1 MYACAERELTRSVHA
16 SASQA
21 GNELFVGRMAMI
33 GFAASLLG
41 ETLTGMGALAHM
53 DLTTCLDLSGVE
65 EFKEDHPGC
74 EVHDPIIS
82 FNTAGSYSNGR

>member
-1 MYACAERELTRSVHA
+1 MA
-16 SASQA
+16 S
-21 GNELFVGRMAMI
+21 
-33 GFAASLLG
+33 
-41 ETLTGMGALAHM
+41 GMGALAHM

-82 FNTAGSYSNGR
+82 FNTAGSYANGR